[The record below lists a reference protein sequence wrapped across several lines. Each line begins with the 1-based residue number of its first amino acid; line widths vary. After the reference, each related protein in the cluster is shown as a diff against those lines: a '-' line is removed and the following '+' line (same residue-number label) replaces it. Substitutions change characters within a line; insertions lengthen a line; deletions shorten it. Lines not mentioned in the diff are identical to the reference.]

1 MCRAVFPGYSH
12 PYELPDHA
20 ELTLDGATVPVA
32 NSVDF
37 IIGYLTKHGYLHDVR
52 GPHSRAGWLW
62 ALVAHSS
69 VTCAMSCLRV
79 PRTKL
84 LIPVPLRSAHRLAR
98 SAHHRLRGADLP
110 QARAKSLPVEGNG
123 YRTHQSPHFVT
134 SNSRLFWSPA
144 ASKGFRVTIRRTWIP
159 YSQ

>member
-1 MCRAVFPGYSH
+1 MARDVKGLYKQAVDGRIKLTGAPPLRCRAACPDPCCCVVSPCARCAAVFPGYSH

-84 LIPVPLRSAHRLAR
+84 RDSW
-98 SAHHRLRGADLP
+98 
-110 QARAKSLPVEGNG
+110 
-123 YRTHQSPHFVT
+123 T
-134 SNSRLFWSPA
+134 SSR
-144 ASKGFRVTIRRTWIP
+144 R
-159 YSQ
+159 